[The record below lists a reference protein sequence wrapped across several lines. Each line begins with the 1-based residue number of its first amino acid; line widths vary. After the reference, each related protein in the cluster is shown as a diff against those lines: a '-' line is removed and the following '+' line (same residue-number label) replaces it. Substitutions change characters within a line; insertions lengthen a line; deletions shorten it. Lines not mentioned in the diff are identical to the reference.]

1 MYFKNKTGV
10 SPISKITEGNRTSIL
25 WLTKGYYWKN
35 LKKLDIIILPAV
47 ILLIIGC
54 FGILNSRSLINSLFS
69 LDVIDTATIS
79 IFVLIAATSGSQ
91 TPILSSA
98 PRYANYSDPYPQAII
113 LTAIVIGFATQALLC
128 TIALRLSRS
137 TPLLKYEDLEKWLI
151 RLYSLLL

>member
-1 MYFKNKTGV
+1 MKPK
-10 SPISKITEGNRTSIL
+10 SLLLK
-25 WLTKGYYWKN
+25 KCK
-35 LKKLDIIILPAV
+35 KKLDLIILPAV

-54 FGILNSRSLINSLFS
+54 FGILNSRTLINSLFS

-137 TPLLKYEDLEKWLI
+137 TPLLKYEDLEK
-151 RLYSLLL
+151 